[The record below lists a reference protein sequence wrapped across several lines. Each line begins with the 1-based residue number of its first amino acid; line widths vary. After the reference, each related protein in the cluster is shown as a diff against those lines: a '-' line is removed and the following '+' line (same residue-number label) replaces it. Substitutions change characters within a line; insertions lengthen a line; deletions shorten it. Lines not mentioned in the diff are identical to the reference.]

1 MEATFS
7 WLGLGTLLITA
18 SFLTITEAQL
28 NLQDPLVLQILAILR
43 LHLHNSNTAGGT
55 SSHGGGHTISD
66 ARVITPQSY
75 SSYHPT
81 SHPDPFSTHSQA
93 HSGYERGSETIGRGG
108 ERETAG
114 QGTPKHRSAQ
124 DNMITSSTGQQMR
137 PSKVQ
142 PDPCPQ
148 YILDLEC
155 HCLPECTYMMGF
167 EETSSCGPTAEFV
180 MCCPSHLAG
189 RCW

>member
-43 LHLHNSNTAGGT
+43 LHLQHSNTARGT
-55 SSHGGGHTISD
+55 SSHAGGHTVSN
-66 ARVITPQSY
+66 AEVITPRSY
-75 SSYHPT
+75 SSYQPT
-81 SHPDPFSTHSQA
+81 PHPDPSSTHSQA
-93 HSGYERGSETIGRGG
+93 YSGYERGSEPIGRGV
-108 ERETAG
+108 EKETAG
-114 QGTPKHRSAQ
+114 QGTLRQRLAYE
-124 DNMITSSTGQQMR
+124 NTMTSSTGQQGR